1 MSSQSTIL
9 TTPRLRL
16 RCFQPQDALGFF
28 RMNQSADVRR
38 FTGDSPFESVEAATN
53 FLKNYR
59 YQFLPDCPLPIGRY
73 AMIERSGGNFVG
85 FCGPKLH
92 TGGVID
98 LGYRVSPAYRM
109 LGYATEAAQA
119 VLSLLRDRH
128 GLRPILR
135 IYPENI
141 ASIRVAEKLG
151 MKFLEEDEREGRVWM
166 IFR

>member
-1 MSSQSTIL
+1 
-9 TTPRLRL
+9 
-16 RCFQPQDALGFF
+16 
-28 RMNQSADVRR
+28 
-38 FTGDSPFESVEAATN
+38 
-53 FLKNYR
+53 
-59 YQFLPDCPLPIGRY
+59 
-73 AMIERSGGNFVG
+73 MIERSGGNFVG